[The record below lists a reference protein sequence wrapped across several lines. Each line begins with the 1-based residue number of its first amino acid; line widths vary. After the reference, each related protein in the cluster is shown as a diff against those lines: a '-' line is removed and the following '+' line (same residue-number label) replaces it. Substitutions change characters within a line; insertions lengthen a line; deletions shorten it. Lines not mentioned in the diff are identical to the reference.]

1 MSLLTGLR
9 QRARR
14 LKSEIFAL
22 YLALRD
28 PRTPWPAKALGAL
41 VVAYALSPLD
51 LVPDFVPVLGYLD
64 DVILL
69 PAGIWLT
76 LRMIPPPVLDEAR
89 ARAEVELRGNRPV
102 NRAAGA
108 VVLLIWIGAVVLTA
122 LAVKRLFA
130 R

>member
-1 MSLLTGLR
+1 MSLLTDLR
-9 QRARR
+9 RRARR